1 MELIVSAV
9 AGDLVNRFISF
20 MVNRYRSKE
29 NLSEKIEKLQELLLR
44 VHMIVEEA
52 DARYITNSRMLLQLK
67 KFVEVMYQGYHVL
80 DTIKYKTLCRATT
93 ENEVLAF
100 GSTNP
105 EEHPQLA
112 SISND
117 LAVALSGS
125 LITANVYADILRR
138 NQNAR
143 FWLSILK
150 KYRNVVENNFSVF
163 GEHPKNLMDKD
174 HPIDITRF
182 ASSLSSLSFAT
193 LRLIPPH
200 IEVND
205 DSKRKLPKV
214 MFGDMI
220 AGTTVLPK
228 EDFELVAWESRIPP
242 YKRFVNLATY
252 CDDHNSSQD
261 RTESPSNKRQRF
273 IHE

>member
-1 MELIVSAV
+1 M
-9 AGDLVNRFISF
+9 
-20 MVNRYRSKE
+20 
-29 NLSEKIEKLQELLLR
+29 
-44 VHMIVEEA
+44 
-52 DARYITNSRMLLQLK
+52 
-67 KFVEVMYQGYHVL
+67 
-80 DTIKYKTLCRATT
+80 
-93 ENEVLAF
+93 
-100 GSTNP
+100 
-105 EEHPQLA
+105 
-112 SISND
+112 
-117 LAVALSGS
+117 
-125 LITANVYADILRR
+125 LRR

-174 HPIDITRF
+174 HPIDITIF
-182 ASSLSSLSFAT
+182 ASSSSSSLSFAT
-193 LRLIPPH
+193 LRLMPPH

-214 MFGDMI
+214 IFGDMI

-252 CDDHNSSQD
+252 CDDHKTSQD